1 MTPLATG
8 RPPVTVTGSPSPP
21 SSLSLT
27 PTPDEVR
34 SARWVAGLF
43 VLVVLLQRLG
53 IPGVPNLGALT
64 GVVVAWV
71 AAAGLRGVVTF
82 DRTRLMW
89 WLGAMGVGGA
99 FMLLQQLFV
108 ARADISVQ
116 AWLLVLVIW
125 LPFTTR
131 LVHRGPAAYLRLL
144 RYACTVS
151 TVLALLTIAMVGS
164 QLLGVAYVDWF
175 SRVVPAA
182 LQLDGFNT
190 VTPIIYGSPIVKGNA
205 WIGIE
210 PSVTS
215 ALIGLGLLS
224 GLLCGVRV
232 WRVVVLIVGMVA
244 TVSGSGIVICIV
256 GVAVM
261 LFTRSR
267 RMLSRYWFLAVL
279 TVVAMTFTQLGSL
292 LLSRSTELRSDN
304 SSASLRA
311 IQPYEYLWPRWIS
324 DPVGVVLGYGPGSA
338 QKAVT
343 ESNIL
348 GLLVPSPIK
357 VFFEYGLVAGIV
369 LAGFL
374 LLCYWGG
381 PSRAMSLALLLSL
394 WLLQPGVT
402 TAVFVAPV
410 LIFVTLWS
418 PRPGPALETLVPVH
432 DHPSPGSN
440 LAVMRPPPQE
450 VGAGAP
456 PGATP
461 S

>member
-1 MTPLATG
+1 M
-8 RPPVTVTGSPSPP
+8 
-21 SSLSLT
+21 
-27 PTPDEVR
+27 R

-43 VLVVLLQRLG
+43 VLVVLLQRFG

-64 GVVVAWV
+64 GVIVAW
-71 AAAGLRGVVTF
+71 AAIAGLRGVVTF

-89 WLGAMGVGGA
+89 WLAAMGVTGA
-99 FMLLQQLFV
+99 FMFVQHLLV

-116 AWLLVLVIW
+116 AWFLVVVIW
-125 LPFTTR
+125 LPFTAR
-131 LVHRGPAAYLRLL
+131 LVHRGPAAYLRML

-151 TVLALLTIAMVGS
+151 TALALATIAMVGS
-164 QLLGVAYVDWF
+164 QLLGVRYVDWF
-175 SRVVPAA
+175 SRIVPPS
-182 LQLDGFNT
+182 LQLQGFNT
-190 VTPIIYGSPIVKGNA
+190 VTPIIYGSPISKGNA

-215 ALIGLGLLS
+215 ALIGLGLLA
-224 GLLCGVRV
+224 GLLCGARV
-232 WRVVVLIVGMVA
+232 WQVVVLIVGLVA
-244 TVSGSGIVICIV
+244 TVSGSGIVIAIV

-261 LFTRSR
+261 LLSRSR

-279 TVVAMTFTQLGSL
+279 TVIAMTFTQLGSL
-292 LLSRSTELRSDN
+292 LLSRSTELGSAN

-311 IQPYEYLWPRWIS
+311 IQPYEYLWPRWIA
-324 DPVGVVLGYGPGSA
+324 DPFGVVLGYGPGSA

-343 ESNIL
+343 DSNIL

-357 VFFEYGLVAGIV
+357 VFFEYGVVAGIV
-369 LAGFL
+369 LAAFL

-381 PSRAMSLALLLSL
+381 PSRAISLALLLSL

-418 PRPGPALETLVPVH
+418 PRSGPVIETLVPLH
-432 DHPSPGSN
+432 DRPSPGSN
-440 LAVMRPPPQE
+440 LAAIR
-450 VGAGAP
+450 AP
-456 PGATP
+456 EAVDAEPSTGPGLP
-461 S
+461 